1 MKAAN
6 RKQIAASRRL
16 ELVKKPVHRV
26 GELRLAQATG
36 TNGRSVTVREGT
48 TGRYVSLLPT
58 RMLPKVWG
66 MAAGPQ
72 LLACPALR
80 KDGEVDPGVGMHRT
94 RSHEEV
100 PAAQPEMAFYR
111 KYTEAMLRRYLRM
124 SMSAGRVSTLLGR
137 ELFRGKVTNYTVQN
151 FEDISIFCVD
161 VEACLAK
168 LGPMERALLR
178 RIAVQEY
185 SQGEAAAVLGLSLR
199 SCERRYPQALDK
211 LTRILLDARL
221 LEPLKSCQGGREV
234 LVGVSD

>member
-1 MKAAN
+1 MKTGN
-6 RKQIAASRRL
+6 RKQEVGNSRL
-16 ELVKKPVHRV
+16 ALVKMPVRRA
-26 GELRLAQATG
+26 GELRLAEATG
-36 TNGRSVTVREGT
+36 TGGRSITVREGT
-48 TGRYVSLLPT
+48 TGRYVSL
-58 RMLPKVWG
+58 LPKVWG

-80 KDGEVDPGVGMHRT
+80 RDGDVDPGVGAHRT

-137 ELFRGKVTNYTVQN
+137 ELFRGEVTNYTVQN
-151 FEDISIFCVD
+151 FEDVSIFCVD